1 LIGGRTSLLL
11 PARTQGGERLFL
23 PADWSYLPLR
33 EFGSRAKAADLA
45 AVPVPGADAGSL
57 RSETLAIL
65 GFITFIEHFRQGHV
79 AHLDAGIRLSRIL
92 HVFCLG
98 YDVYSDAAVEKC
110 LLALWNMLAAGE
122 FSKTL
127 QVNERE
133 GRRLLFVY
141 QDVLAEYSS
150 GSFGNT
156 TMAKYMVLLLKQSLT
171 VDFRLAAFKDDR
183 FVDMCTFTAS
193 QIPHTRHFLE
203 PSEKNRELL
212 DVYFIAL
219 LSGRL
224 TSEKNEFL
232 YKIAVHHTCAFLFGD
247 LPGKCGWVIDATQS
261 IGGADE
267 AKHAV
272 EQRAGAVRQLLLAAH
287 DELYRDVAFYQY
299 TAAGVPSVAKD
310 LPESRRAVLATLA
323 RSDGAAERMVRQR
336 HPTLDLSLGM

>member
-1 LIGGRTSLLL
+1 
-11 PARTQGGERLFL
+11 
-23 PADWSYLPLR
+23 
-33 EFGSRAKAADLA
+33 
-45 AVPVPGADAGSL
+45 
-57 RSETLAIL
+57 
-65 GFITFIEHFRQGHV
+65 
-79 AHLDAGIRLSRIL
+79 
-92 HVFCLG
+92 
-98 YDVYSDAAVEKC
+98 
-110 LLALWNMLAAGE
+110 
-122 FSKTL
+122 
-127 QVNERE
+127 
-133 GRRLLFVY
+133 
-141 QDVLAEYSS
+141 
-150 GSFGNT
+150 
-156 TMAKYMVLLLKQSLT
+156 MAKYMVLLLKQSLT

-247 LPGKCGWVIDATQS
+247 LPGRCGWVIDATQS

-299 TAAGVPSVAKD
+299 TAAGVPSCASLRQG
-310 LPESRRAVLATLA
+310 LPMTSAMERMSGRWGPSTKPGSNASQHRSSSKVPSVLA
-323 RSDGAAERMVRQR
+323 AA
-336 HPTLDLSLGM
+336 